1 LANQVTEKTPAQKL
15 LIRPDQQ
22 VRLINPPPDLD
33 QVLGSL
39 PKSTS
44 RLDDSAE
51 AKTLVPADVVVL
63 FANGRTDLETLL
75 PGVRAAISPGGK
87 IWVAYHK
94 GTSRVKTDINRDSI
108 NAYAQSIGLQGVAM
122 ISIND
127 DWSALRLKI
136 I

>member
-1 LANQVTEKTPAQKL
+1 MPEKTPAQKL
-15 LIRPDQQ
+15 LIQPNQR
-22 VRLINPPPDLD
+22 VRLINPPVDLD

-39 PKSTS
+39 PEPVT
-44 RLDDSAE
+44 LLNDSAE
-51 AKTLVPADVVVL
+51 AKEVVPADVIVL

-75 PGVRAAISPGGK
+75 PGVRTAVAPGGK

-108 NAYAQSIGLQGVAM
+108 NAYAQSIGMQGVAM
-122 ISIND
+122 VALNE
-127 DWSALRLKI
+127 DWAALRLKI